1 MPMNI
6 IKPAQGVFVSGT
18 DTEVGKTYV
27 SCWQLRRMREAGLRL
42 GAYKPV
48 ASGAVSIETSDAYQ
62 LWQASGTPMPLE
74 TVNPQSFDA
83 ALAPPVAAEAEG
95 KAVDESLLLRGVE
108 AWTEHC
114 DYLLVE
120 GAGGLCSPIS
130 WNLTNA
136 DLAVQI
142 GYPLWIVASNRLGV
156 VHQVLA
162 TVTVALARGLRVERV
177 YLNQCDPTTD
187 DASVAS
193 NARLLEP
200 FLRRLSP
207 NTEVIL
213 VPHGVERRTFT
224 R

>member
-1 MPMNI
+1 MPMNLN
-6 IKPAQGVFVSGT
+6 KPAQGVFVSGT

-27 SCWQLRRMREAGLRL
+27 SCMQLRRMREAGGLHL

-48 ASGAVSIETSDAYQ
+48 ASGAASMETSDAYQ
-62 LWQASGTPMPLE
+62 LWRASGTPMPLHM
-74 TVNPQSFDA
+74 VNPQSFNA

-95 KAVDESLLLRGVE
+95 RTVDETMLLRGVE
-108 AWTEHC
+108 AWKEHC
-114 DYLLVE
+114 DFLLVE

-130 WNLTNA
+130 WNITNA

-142 GYPLWIVASNRLGV
+142 GFPLWIVASNRLGV

-162 TVTVALARGLRVERV
+162 AVTVALSRGLGVERV
-177 YLNQCDPTTD
+177 FLNQCVPTSD

-207 NTEVIL
+207 KTEVLL
-213 VPHGVERRTFT
+213 VPHGGLA
-224 R
+224 

>member
-1 MPMNI
+1 MNF

-48 ASGAVSIETSDAYQ
+48 ASGAVSMEASDAYQ
-62 LWQASGTPMPLE
+62 LWQASGTPMSLE

-83 ALAPPVAAEAEG
+83 ALAPPMAAEAEG
-95 KAVDESLLLRGVE
+95 KEVDESMLIDGVA
-108 AWTEHC
+108 AWTEYC
-114 DYLLVE
+114 DFLLVE

-177 YLNQCDPTTD
+177 YLNQCVPTSD
-187 DASVAS
+187 DASVNS

-207 NTEVIL
+207 QTEVIL
-213 VPHGVERRTFT
+213 VPHDVERRTFT